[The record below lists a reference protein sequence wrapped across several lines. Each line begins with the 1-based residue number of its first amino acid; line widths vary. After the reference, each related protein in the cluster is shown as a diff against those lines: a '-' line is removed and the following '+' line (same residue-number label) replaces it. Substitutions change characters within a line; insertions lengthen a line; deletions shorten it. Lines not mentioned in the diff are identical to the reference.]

1 MEIKEL
7 NERQYTKLSKKIYKV
22 LSLISDGKSS
32 QENFDIVKKYIKNFF
47 VSYNGLPFLHLLYNN
62 VSYFSYQKYLL
73 VKTILNNL
81 SVEEQKLLI
90 NLTDNQKNIFLNY
103 YLKKGSCYD
112 ITMMETLLVKY
123 ASKNSFPIFDCNAKN
138 IDGQSLGNIIIFDW
152 FSKLVKEYK
161 ELKLKIKNHE
171 FLNIYNFLI
180 EKTNYKYLEQDIEE
194 IEDYLKKQRN
204 CIDEDY
210 MGLLVD
216 IISNYYLSNFSKVL
230 DELSSNSS
238 LNFRVI
244 CEKFGYPPDKN
255 KKVLC
260 NPNIYNKINISN
272 DFSIGD
278 SCCIDYD
285 TPNDKVWEDYDTT
298 YFHKFNMLFYCIDKK
313 QIQNDESMVM
323 LSIKRLLEINV
334 VDVNSLNKYN
344 DDIVS
349 CSIKQGYSE
358 EFIFDLI
365 DICLKHGYDSKK
377 YFIKTLRAVMFS
389 DFSKINIINFYN
401 KLCELGFNLIEEKR
415 ILENVGMISIL
426 SLKLRDF
433 KLDDVQVVLYEDK
446 KAKFLAS
453 IKKDLLLYALLFNP
467 TLQDIKDIE
476 QLYILYKK
484 TVKETSSLESI
495 FYNTFITK
503 IVEYKQNSV
512 NVNYDVSLEDL
523 YVVFRELM
531 EEYKSKKLIKS

>member
-7 NERQYTKLSKKIYKV
+7 NERQYNKLSKKIYIV

-32 QENFDIVKKYIKNFF
+32 KENFDIVKKYIKNFF

-73 VKTILNNL
+73 VKTIFNNL
-81 SVEEQKLLI
+81 SVEEQKYLI
-90 NLTDNQKNIFLNY
+90 NLTDNQKNNFLYY

-123 ASKNSFPIFDCNAKN
+123 ASKNSLPIFDCNAKN
-138 IDGQSLGNIIIFDW
+138 IDGKSLGNIIIFDW

-180 EKTNYKYLEQDIEE
+180 EETDYQYLEQDIEE

-210 MGLLVD
+210 IGLLVD

-244 CEKFGYPPDKN
+244 CEKFGYPPYKN

-260 NPNIYNKINISN
+260 NPNIYNKINICN

-278 SCCIDYD
+278 CYCTDYD
-285 TPNDKVWEDYDTT
+285 VPNDKVLEDYDTT

-313 QIQNDESMVM
+313 QNQHDESMVM
-323 LSIKRLLEINV
+323 LNIKRLLEINV

-344 DDIVS
+344 DDIIS
-349 CSIKQGYSE
+349 YAIKQGYRE
-358 EFIFDLI
+358 EFIFGLI
-365 DICLKHGYDSKK
+365 DICLKYGYDSKK

-415 ILENVGMISIL
+415 ILENVGMINIL

-433 KLDDVQVVLYEDK
+433 KFDDVQTILYEDK

-453 IKKDLLLYALLFNP
+453 IKKDLLQYLLLFNP

-476 QLYILYKK
+476 QLYTLYKK
-484 TVKETSSLESI
+484 TLRVTPALESV

-503 IVEYKQNSV
+503 IVECKQNSV
-512 NVNYDVSLEDL
+512 NINYDVSLEDL

-531 EEYKSKKLIKS
+531 EEYKNKKLTKS